1 MHSIAPATILDLYR
15 QHVSPLVQ
23 PEDLLGSDGKYD
35 KYNVWNTQRGMMHL
49 QQPADTAPAAISIS
63 GSSTVQVSL
72 VNCH

>member
-1 MHSIAPATILDLYR
+1 
-15 QHVSPLVQ
+15 VQ